1 MTEYLD
7 EIVTDKKL
15 AWDKTLIDEKQKF
28 FVKLN
33 SEVIQELVE
42 RRNELD
48 NLNVNELPL
57 LKKQILYFRNEILL
71 DGVGLFIIDGMS
83 LTNFSLKEKI
93 SIYKLISNVLGDL
106 MVQNIQQEKIVEIK
120 DVGKSM
126 KTGGRYHET
135 KEGGS
140 HHTDSPQWKD
150 VPDYLGLF
158 CIHNA
163 KLGGTNLFLSAYT
176 IHNRIFK
183 NKRGL
188 LNIFYEKFHF
198 DKRGE
203 FKDGE
208 SPTVFEPIFNLK
220 DGRLYFRYLRDYINA
235 GHNIQNQPLSEH
247 QEKALTYLDNSMHE
261 EDMVMR
267 YDLKPDDIV
276 FSDNHWIVHGRTTFE
291 DYDDENLKRLML
303 RTWIK
308 DKMYGDE
315 YDSG

>member
-7 EIVTDKKL
+7 EIVTNKKL

-33 SEVIQELVE
+33 SEIIQELVE

-57 LKKQILYFRNEILL
+57 LKNQILYFRNEILL
-71 DGVGLFIIDGMS
+71 NGVGLFIIDGTS

-106 MVQNIQQEKIVEIK
+106 MVQNIRHEKIVEIK

-158 CIHNA
+158 CVHNA
-163 KLGGTNLFLSAYT
+163 KKGGTNLFLSAYT
-176 IHNRIFK
+176 IHNRILQERK
-183 NKRGL
+183 DL
-188 LNIFYEKFHF
+188 LDIFYEKFYF

-208 SPTVFEPIFNLK
+208 SPTVFQPIFELK
-220 DGRLYFRYLRDYINA
+220 NKKLFFRYLRNYIDA
-235 GHNIQNQPLSEH
+235 GHDIQNQPLS
-247 QEKALTYLDNSMHE
+247 QPQKDALTYLDNLMRM
-261 EDMVMR
+261 EDITLK
-267 YDLKPDDIV
+267 YDLKPGDMV
-276 FSDNHWIVHGRTTFE
+276 FSDNNWVVHGRTSFE
-291 DYDDENLKRLML
+291 DYDDENLKRFML

-308 DKMYGDE
+308 DQTY
-315 YDSG
+315 

>member
-1 MTEYLD
+1 MTECFD
-7 EIVTDKKL
+7 KIVTDERL
-15 AWDKTLIDEKQKF
+15 AWNKTLIDQREKF

-33 SEVIQELVE
+33 LEVIQELTQK
-42 RRNELD
+42 RNELD
-48 NLNVNELPL
+48 SLSTEELPL
-57 LKKQILYFRNEILL
+57 LKKQILSFKKEILL
-71 DGVGLFIIDGMS
+71 DGVGLFIIDGTS
-83 LTNFSLKEKI
+83 LEIFSLKEKTT
-93 SIYKLISNVLGDL
+93 IYKLISKNLGDL
-106 MVQNIQQEKIVEIK
+106 IVQNIHQEKIVKIK

-158 CIHNA
+158 CVQSA
-163 KLGGTNLFLSAYT
+163 KHGGTNLFLSAYT

-183 NKRGL
+183 NRKDL
-188 LNIFYEKFHF
+188 LNIFYKQFRF

-208 SPTVFEPIFNLK
+208 SPTVFEPIFTFKN
-220 DGRLYFRYLRDYINA
+220 GRLYFRYLRDYINA
-235 GHNIQNQPLSEH
+235 GHQIQNQPLSKI
-247 QEKALTYLDNSMHE
+247 QEEALAYLDNSMHE
-261 EDMVMR
+261 EDMIMR
-267 YDLKPDDIV
+267 YDLQPNDIV

-291 DYDDENLKRLML
+291 DHDDENLKRLML

-308 DKMYGDE
+308 DKMYGN
-315 YDSG
+315 